1 MSYSKVNAKKI
12 QCRLAT
18 LLPAP
23 SHLFST
29 NISYDYLAVGRPICS
44 EAVSR
49 NVYWG
54 VWHDM
59 KSGSSCAEVV
69 RSVLL
74 ASCDGSRTNLPDV
87 NVFLDFEHAVP
98 SESEL
103 QIYTF
108 AEKILEQADVLL
120 EDVKHYSAGASTE
133 IRIAIQQPNNKDAQR
148 GALDILSKLVMQIRA
163 YYDLSQ
169 RIEQII
175 PLLLWDLC
183 SGPLPPAEQLDTL
196 QATCRQFAR
205 LIDFA
210 LLFDTVK
217 MCTPALQNDFSF
229 YRRAMSRESDG
240 QFAIPLE
247 LANTI
252 SLFLACPTP
261 MLSALITATTNF
273 VASNSDLPVANTTDT
288 LATVVQ
294 VCRFMVEKE
303 ENWERLSDQNF
314 SFTMRVMVGAIIL
327 YDHIDGTGAF
337 CKDSPIDIR
346 SVVELIKTQSRNEEA
361 ESLLSAL
368 RYTTKHLSDGS
379 TPKSVRALFP

>member
-1 MSYSKVNAKKI
+1 M
-12 QCRLAT
+12 R
-18 LLPAP
+18 
-23 SHLFST
+23 
-29 NISYDYLAVGRPICS
+29 
-44 EAVSR
+44 
-49 NVYWG
+49 
-54 VWHDM
+54 
-59 KSGSSCAEVV
+59 SGSSCAEVV

-87 NVFLDFEHAVP
+87 NIFLDFDHAVP

-103 QIYTF
+103 QIFTL

-120 EDVKHYSAGASTE
+120 EDVKHYSAGASAE

-148 GALDILSKLVMQIRA
+148 GALDILSRLVIQIRA
-163 YYDLSQ
+163 YYELSQ
-169 RIEQII
+169 RIEQIV

-210 LLFDTVK
+210 LSFDAVK

-252 SLFLACPTP
+252 SLFLASPTP

-273 VASNSDLPVANTTDT
+273 VATNGDLPVSNTTDT

-303 ENWERLSDQNF
+303 ENWERLSDQNC

-327 YDHIDGTGAF
+327 YDHIDNTGAF
-337 CKDSPIDIR
+337 CKESPIDIR
-346 SVVELIKTQSRNEEA
+346 SIVELIKTQCRNEEA

-379 TPKSVRALFP
+379 TPKSANQKPGM

>member
-1 MSYSKVNAKKI
+1 
-12 QCRLAT
+12 
-18 LLPAP
+18 
-23 SHLFST
+23 
-29 NISYDYLAVGRPICS
+29 
-44 EAVSR
+44 
-49 NVYWG
+49 
-54 VWHDM
+54 M

-69 RSVLL
+69 RSMLL
-74 ASCDGSRTNLPDV
+74 ASCDGSKTNLPDV

-103 QIYTF
+103 QLCDL
-108 AEKILEQADVLL
+108 AEKILEQANVLL
-120 EDVKHYSAGASTE
+120 EDVKHYSAGASAE
-133 IRIAIQQPNNKDAQR
+133 IRIAIQQPNNKGVQR
-148 GALDILSKLVMQIRA
+148 QALDILDKLVMRIRA
-163 YYDLSQ
+163 YYELSQ

-183 SGPLPPAEQLDTL
+183 SVTAIRFVYDLMVPANTYPYDPIGNNQVFSGPLPPAEQLDSL

-205 LIDFA
+205 LINFV
-210 LLFDTVK
+210 LSFDAVK

-229 YRRAMSRESDG
+229 YRRAMSRECDE

-261 MLSALITATTNF
+261 MLSAFITATTNF
-273 VASNSDLPVANTTDT
+273 VATNGDLPIANTTDT

-294 VCRFMVEKE
+294 IFKVCRFMVEKE
-303 ENWERLSDQNF
+303 ENWERLSDQNC

-327 YDHIDGTGAF
+327 YDHIDNAGAF
-337 CKDSPIDIR
+337 CKESPIDIR
-346 SVVELIKTQSRNEEA
+346 SIVELIKTQSRNQEA

-368 RYTTKHLSDGS
+368 RYTTKHLNDGT